1 MADDVEV
8 RGLSIAELLD
18 DPSLRIE
25 VTLLAGAGGL
35 HRTIQHSRIQKSGL
49 AMVGH
54 LHGLVP
60 TRVQV
65 LGETELS
72 FVETLSDE
80 QRQRAAHDLFSLELA
95 CALVTRGAVPPKEF
109 VERAQET
116 QTPLLSCKER
126 SSVAITALHALLDER
141 LAPRTRLHGVLVD
154 VFEVGILLLGQSGI
168 GKSEVALELVMRG
181 HKLVADDVVECDFRP
196 PGMVFAEP
204 AELLRHHIEV
214 RGLGIL
220 NIRDLFGVT
229 AIRERKRIDL
239 VVRLE
244 TSQEDSH
251 FDRLGQ
257 RGRAHEILDVP
268 LPEVVIPVRPGRNVS
283 DIIEIAARDE
293 LLRRAGQDASQKFL
307 ERIDASA
314 AAAGQGAGRRPN
326 PPLAPR
332 DSVVTDP
339 RVLESSVPPPLSTPG
354 VSTRRDSDSR
364 AAGPTKTEPEHGF
377 ESVPPSPNRIDK

>member
-1 MADDVEV
+1 M
-8 RGLSIAELLD
+8 
-18 DPSLRIE
+18 
-25 VTLLAGAGGL
+25 
-35 HRTIQHSRIQKSGL
+35 
-49 AMVGH
+49 
-54 LHGLVP
+54 
-60 TRVQV
+60 
-65 LGETELS
+65 
-72 FVETLSDE
+72 
-80 QRQRAAHDLFSLELA
+80 
-95 CALVTRGAVPPKEF
+95 
-109 VERAQET
+109 
-116 QTPLLSCKER
+116 
-126 SSVAITALHALLDER
+126 ALHALLDER
-141 LAPRTRLHGVLVD
+141 LAPRSRLHGVLVD
-154 VFEVGILLLGQSGI
+154 VFEVGILLLGKSGI

-257 RGRAHEILDVP
+257 RGRTHAILDVP

-307 ERIDASA
+307 ERIDANAMQPLQDSSP
-314 AAAGQGAGRRPN
+314 RPL
-326 PPLAPR
+326 PQMAPR
-332 DSVVTDP
+332 DSMLTDP
-339 RVLESSVPPPLSTPG
+339 SVLESSVPPPLGTPG
-354 VSTRRDSDSR
+354 IR
-364 AAGPTKTEPEHGF
+364 AGRHLLPTQGKQSGSGESPQWHGRKGGG
-377 ESVPPSPNRIDK
+377 EENS

>member
-1 MADDVEV
+1 MIAQVEPAGISV
-8 RGLSIAELLD
+8 AQLLD
-18 DPSLRIE
+18 DPNLHIDLE
-25 VTLLAGAGGL
+25 LLAGEGGIR
-35 HRTIQHSRIQKSGL
+35 RTIEHSRIQKSGL

-80 QRQRAAHDLFSLELA
+80 QRKQAAIDLFSLKLA
-95 CALVTRGAVPPKEF
+95 CVLVTRGATPPKEF
-109 VERAQET
+109 VERAQLT
-116 QTPLLSCKER
+116 HTPLLGCNER
-126 SSVAITALHALLDER
+126 SSVAIMALHALLDER
-141 LAPRTRLHGVLVD
+141 LAPRSRLHGVLVD

-257 RGRAHEILDVP
+257 RGRTHAILDVP

-307 ERIDASA
+307 ERIDANAMQPLQHPSP
-314 AAAGQGAGRRPN
+314 RPR
-326 PPLAPR
+326 PQMAPR
-332 DSVVTDP
+332 DSMITDP
-339 RVLESSVPPPLSTPG
+339 SVLESSVPPPLGTPG
-354 VSTRRDSDSR
+354 IRAGQHSR
-364 AAGPTKTEPEHGF
+364 AAHGRHSTAQEGSERHDSNR
-377 ESVPPSPNRIDK
+377 ESEKSS

>member
-1 MADDVEV
+1 MTPTSAPKIQV
-8 RGLSIAELLD
+8 RDLLSDPGLRLAVRLIAGE
-18 DPSLRIE
+18 
-25 VTLLAGAGGL
+25 GGL
-35 HRTIQHSRIQKSGL
+35 HRCIEHSRIQKSGL

-72 FVETLSDE
+72 FVESLSNE
-80 QRQRAAHDLFSLELA
+80 ARIRAARDLFSLELA
-95 CALVTRGAVPPKEF
+95 CVLVTRGAMPPGEF
-109 VERAQET
+109 VQQAELT
-116 QTPLLSCKER
+116 HTPLVGCDAR

-154 VFEVGILLLGQSGI
+154 VFEVGILLLGKSGI

-181 HKLVADDVVECDFRP
+181 HKLVADDVVECDYRP

-239 VVRLE
+239 VIRLQTTADE
-244 TSQEDSH
+244 HQFE
-251 FDRLGQ
+251 RLGQ
-257 RGRAHEILDVP
+257 RDRTIEVLDVP
-268 LPEVVIPVRPGRNVS
+268 LQELVIPVRPGRNVS

-293 LLRRAGQDASQKFL
+293 LLRRAGMNASQKFI
-307 ERIDASA
+307 ERVDSRASA
-314 AAAGQGAGRRPN
+314 RVSPAPVLHRPLGF
-326 PPLAPR
+326 PDRELAPR
-332 DSVVTDP
+332 DQHGPREPVV
-339 RVLESSVPPPLSTPG
+339 ESSVPPPLSRTTPRPPPH
-354 VSTRRDSDSR
+354 STSASEDDSQE
-364 AAGPTKTEPEHGF
+364 TEG
-377 ESVPPSPNRIDK
+377 